1 MTAMADRYLLW
12 GLVGVIFVLSLV
24 FAVAG
29 LRRRLE
35 RGRPARFH
43 FGFGAGLVDVIE
55 GLTGKELS
63 PRAQAIVFAVSIAI
77 GVLALIVGLSVL
89 LLRRGSL

>member
-1 MTAMADRYLLW
+1 MADRYLLW
-12 GLVGVIFVLSLV
+12 GLVGVVAVLSIV
-24 FAVAG
+24 FALAG
-29 LRRRLE
+29 IRRRIE

-63 PRAQAIVFAVSIAI
+63 PRAQAVAFAVRIAI
-77 GVLALIVGLSVL
+77 GVLALLIGLSIL
-89 LLRRGSL
+89 LFRNGALS

>member
-1 MTAMADRYLLW
+1 MAGRYLLW
-12 GLVGVIFVLSLV
+12 GLVGVIVVLSLV

-29 LRRRLE
+29 IRRRME

-43 FGFGAGLVDVIE
+43 LGFGAGLVDVIE

-63 PRAQAIVFAVSIAI
+63 PRAQAVVFGISIAI
-77 GVLALIVGLSVL
+77 GLLALAVGLAVL
-89 LLRRGSL
+89 LLRREALS

>member
-1 MTAMADRYLLW
+1 MADRYLVW
-12 GLVGVIFVLSLV
+12 GLISIVVVLSIV
-24 FAVAG
+24 FAFAG
-29 LRRRLE
+29 IRRRLE

-63 PRAQAIVFAVSIAI
+63 PRAQAVVVAVSIAI
-77 GVLALIVGLSVL
+77 GVLALLVGLSVL
-89 LLRRGSL
+89 LLRRGAVS

>member
-1 MTAMADRYLLW
+1 MADRYLVW
-12 GLVGVIFVLSLV
+12 GLVSVVVVLSII
-24 FAVAG
+24 FAFAG
-29 LRRRLE
+29 IRRRLE

-63 PRAQAIVFAVSIAI
+63 PRAQAVVVAVSIAI
-77 GVLALIVGLSVL
+77 GVLALLVGLSIL
-89 LLRRGSL
+89 LLRREALS

>member
-1 MTAMADRYLLW
+1 MADRYLLW
-12 GLVGVIFVLSLV
+12 GLVGVIVVLSLV

-29 LRRRLE
+29 IRRRME
-35 RGRPARFH
+35 RGRPARFQ
-43 FGFGAGLVDVIE
+43 FGFGVGPVDVIE

-89 LLRRGSL
+89 LLRRGHLS

>member
-1 MTAMADRYLLW
+1 MAERYLLW
-12 GLVGVIFVLSLV
+12 GLVGLIIVLSTV

-29 LRRRLE
+29 LRRRME
-35 RGRPARFH
+35 RGKPARYH

-63 PRAQAIVFAVSIAI
+63 PRAQAVVFAITVAI
-77 GVLALIVGLSVL
+77 GVLALAVGLAVM
-89 LLRRGSL
+89 LLRRGTLS